1 LNRETI
7 FPITIGLVDGIIT
20 TLMITSG
27 RIVSG
32 VDLSFNHT
40 LRIASGSAIVGAG
53 SYFVAQYSKM
63 RNEVSRVSKHLNPDK
78 NKPRRSSMERIIL
91 LETAVGTLAAALF
104 GFLGS
109 MIPLLSSIIYTSN
122 VYFPFFISLLS
133 LAVLGIFVGKYANG
147 SSLNWALALLFM
159 GVLVTIVGIYLNII
173 P

>member
-1 LNRETI
+1 
-7 FPITIGLVDGIIT
+7 
-20 TLMITSG
+20 
-27 RIVSG
+27 
-32 VDLSFNHT
+32 
-40 LRIASGSAIVGAG
+40 
-53 SYFVAQYSKM
+53 
-63 RNEVSRVSKHLNPDK
+63 
-78 NKPRRSSMERIIL
+78 MERIIL